1 MLKQRKFKK
10 FHEKAQHKKKRERER
25 DEMMDD
31 GAFEDEE

>member
-25 DEMMDD
+25 ER
-31 GAFEDEE
+31 ETR